1 MVQRVD
7 MNRVTSDEFQKGFA
21 SYKAKAHRE
30 AIIITSHGQ
39 DDLVLISADEYN
51 RLCQLDQKAVYVHEL
66 PEAVINEL
74 GTVPIPEET
83 HKFDDEYHRT

>member
-1 MVQRVD
+1 MVQRVG
-7 MNRVTSDEFQKGFA
+7 MNRVTSNEFQKKFA

-51 RLCQLDQKAVYVHEL
+51 RLRQLDQKAAYVHEL

>member
-1 MVQRVD
+1 MIQKVD
-7 MNRVTSDEFQKGFA
+7 MNRVIPDEFQKGFA

-51 RLCQLDQKAVYVHEL
+51 RLRQLDQKAVYVHEL

-83 HKFDDEYHRT
+83 HKFDDEYHHT